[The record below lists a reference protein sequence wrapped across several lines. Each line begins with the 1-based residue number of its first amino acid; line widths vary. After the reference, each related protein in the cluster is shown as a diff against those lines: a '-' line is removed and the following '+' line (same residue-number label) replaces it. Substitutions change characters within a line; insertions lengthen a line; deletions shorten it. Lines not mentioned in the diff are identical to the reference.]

1 MDLTQLFKASVK
13 TVRLR
18 NKSGLDK
25 NRILKIKTRDDFFL
39 KANDV
44 RYQVSQLHDLLLEN
58 RAAYMRFGYHLKA
71 STQMTDSERDI
82 IDMES
87 EKIITICNQY
97 INDLKA
103 ACVHSNTKQLMYH
116 KTAILDILSEYLK
129 DVLRMHSKQRRC
141 RIQHEKDSLKFLKL
155 ESNRK
160 RNGQNAKKNT
170 ESSTVDSTN
179 KRSTSKD
186 QIKVANTS
194 KSEIAIDEDQVSKF
208 GGEEENFTTDDVQ
221 LFESENMQLMN
232 DLKGLTDEV
241 EQIERSVVGI
251 ARLQEIFTEKVN
263 IMHIH
268 KKAYMVIAEL
278 CPL

>member
-18 NKSGLDK
+18 NKIALDK
-25 NRILKIKTRDDFFL
+25 NRILKIKTRDDFLL

-87 EKIITICNQY
+87 EKIILICNQY

-103 ACVHSNTKQLMYH
+103 SCAYSNKQLVHH
-116 KTAILDILSEYLK
+116 KLAILDILSEYLK
-129 DVLRMHSKQRRC
+129 DVLRMHSEQRKC
-141 RIQHEKDSLKFLKL
+141 RIEHERDTLKFLKL
-155 ESNRK
+155 ERK
-160 RNGQNAKKNT
+160 QIGYLPEIT
-170 ESSTVDSTN
+170 GSGTVNSINIQSASED
-179 KRSTSKD
+179 K
-186 QIKVANTS
+186 IKLVNTS
-194 KSEIAIDEDQVSKF
+194 KSKIAIDEDQVSKF
-208 GGEEENFTTDDVQ
+208 SGEEENLTTDDVQ
-221 LFESENMQLMN
+221 LFESENMQLLN

-263 IMHIH
+263 II
-268 KKAYMVIAEL
+268 
-278 CPL
+278 